1 MNKIL
6 IILLLFTFSC
16 ANYNHH
22 SLRYP
27 SSVSHSCFDILDDF
41 QAQLSI
47 HHFTY
52 GIEFEG
58 AFDTSVISRAQLITN
73 LQRIIIQSYP
83 ENTLRNLKQ
92 THSGTTIKFSY
103 NYMDKNY
110 SWKFSRDVNTV
121 PKGYDSL
128 EISSPILYTKADYE
142 GFKKFLLRLKSVGI
156 EEVIETSGTHFHIG
170 HDIINKELA
179 EEVMK
184 HFSKFENEVRK
195 LFFVMPTRGHI
206 PTIQAS
212 NAHRRSLRFHPD
224 FETLEVRFLNGVIEP
239 EQIDIARDF
248 MVKFVMEIRNKNPE
262 LMNYLNSENI
272 KVEKISKLIGSNLHE
287 KLDVI
292 KQINGRTISKIGRV
306 SKVLNWENLGSSS
319 NFDIKIFD
327 NYFNVYNSINSSNH
341 IKDLLRTI
349 LNGYKRNYLSKSEAK
364 AYLSRIDYIK
374 FINHLNI
381 FNYHILELYNAE
393 LITLADLDNAI
404 VRSWRE
410 SQNDISKFSN
420 SKKMNAYIKRL
431 LAILED
437 DELTNAVK
445 SIYINYPENTD
456 VLKKMDEL
464 ELDASQVIFQ

>member
-6 IILLLFTFSC
+6 LVLFLFTLSC
-16 ANYNHH
+16 ANYNYN
-22 SLRYP
+22 SQRYP
-27 SSVSHSCFDILDDF
+27 SSTSHSCLDVLDDF
-41 QAQLSI
+41 QTQLSI
-47 HHFTY
+47 HRFTY

-58 AFDTSVISRAQLITN
+58 AFDTSVISRAELITN

-83 ENTLRNLKQ
+83 ENSLRNLKQ
-92 THSGTTIKFSY
+92 THSGSTINFSY
-103 NYMDKNY
+103 NFMNKNY

-142 GFKKFLLRLKSVGI
+142 GFKKFLLSLKNVGI

-179 EEVMK
+179 EEVME

-262 LMNYLNSENI
+262 LMNYLSSENI
-272 KVEKISKLIGSNLHE
+272 KVENISKIIGSNLHE

-306 SKVLNWENLGSSS
+306 SKVLNWENLGSNS
-319 NFDIKIFD
+319 NYDIKIFED
-327 NYFNVYNSINSSNH
+327 YLRVYKSINSSNH
-341 IKDLLRTI
+341 TKDLLRTI

-364 AYLSRIDYIK
+364 AYLRGLDYIK
-374 FINHLNI
+374 FITPSNI
-381 FNYHILELYNAE
+381 FNYHILELYNAG
-393 LITLADLDNAI
+393 LITLSDLDKAI
-404 VRSWRE
+404 VKSWRD
-410 SQNDISKFSN
+410 SQNDISKFSG
-420 SKKMNAYIKRL
+420 SKKMSAYIKRL
-431 LAILED
+431 LEILDE

-445 SIYINYPENTD
+445 SIYVNYPENAD
-456 VLKKMDEL
+456 VLKKMEEL
-464 ELDASQVIFQ
+464 ELDVGQVLFQ